1 MLGNYIT
8 GLMLH
13 QLAIPDPGFDP
24 ADKITALLESLVRP
38 ASTPVRNSARHDGTE
53 PTRSNTS

>member
-24 ADKITALLESLVRP
+24 ADKITALLESLVGP
-38 ASTPVRNSARHDGTE
+38 ARRGGAAAAPI
-53 PTRSNTS
+53 RS

>member
-1 MLGNYIT
+1 MLGDYLT

-13 QLAIPDPGFDP
+13 QLAIPGPGFDP
-24 ADKITALLESLVRP
+24 ADTITALLESLVKAAGTP
-38 ASTPVRNSARHDGTE
+38 APNSAHHDGTE